1 MTVEAVC
8 FDDAEKALAYLET
21 ASFPIVLKADGLALG
36 KGVLICNTLEEAK
49 AEYENYKGSTSNS
62 PAQRAN
68 YYKKVIASYEEG
80 YVEEA
85 TRAFYQTIIRLG
97 DVAIVSFPF
106 ELFSEI
112 GLRIKTASDIPYVLS
127 LALAN
132 GSSGYF
138 ATESD
143 LCRGGY
149 EIIMSRTANVQAY
162 APNADGYVVTGTVE
176 NLKKTED

>member
-1 MTVEAVC
+1 M
-8 FDDAEKALAYLET
+8 
-21 ASFPIVLKADGLALG
+21 
-36 KGVLICNTLEEAK
+36 
-49 AEYENYKGSTSNS
+49 
-62 PAQRAN
+62 
-68 YYKKVIASYEEG
+68 
-80 YVEEA
+80 
-85 TRAFYQTIIRLG
+85 
-97 DVAIVSFPF
+97 AIVSFPF

-112 GLRIKTASDIPYVLS
+112 GLRIKKASDIPYVLS

-162 APNADGYVVTGTVE
+162 APNADWYVVTGTVK